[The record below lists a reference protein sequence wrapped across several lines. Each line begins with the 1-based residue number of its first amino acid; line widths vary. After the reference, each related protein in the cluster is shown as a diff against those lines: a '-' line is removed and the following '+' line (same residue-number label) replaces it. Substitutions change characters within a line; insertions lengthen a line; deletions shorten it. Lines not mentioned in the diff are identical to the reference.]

1 MGSTSDKLTYLN
13 TTKEQLKTKINSLGG
28 SITASTPFRDYVDA
42 LDDIS
47 GGGGYPPDWSLIG
60 YSDTPQS
67 VIIDFNYAKE
77 IYDNWDSSITSMYH
91 KYDNNSQI
99 VIMPLVDTSNVTN
112 MEYAFNYATHFE
124 YCPLLDT
131 SAVTNFQYA
140 FSNTNIPSIPFIDTS
155 SATTTRNMFSNCLR
169 LTAVPLFNTSDVTN
183 MQQMFFGCSNL
194 VTVPLFDTSKVNNLN
209 SCFSYCGQL
218 SDESLNNI
226 MRMCINTTSHYSRT
240 KTLATLGIDSNQAT
254 RCQSLS
260 NYQDLLDAGWT
271 TGY

>member
-1 MGSTSDKLTYLN
+1 MGTTSDKLTYLN

-67 VIIDFNYAKE
+67 VITDFNYAKE
-77 IYDNWDSSITSMYH
+77 IYDNWDSSITSMAN
-91 KYDNNSQI
+91 KYSYNNEI
-99 VIMPLVDTSNVTN
+99 VLMPLVDTSNVTD
-112 MEYAFNYATHFE
+112 MEYAFNYAVHFE
-124 YCPLLDT
+124 YFPLLDT
-131 SAVTNFQYA
+131 SKVTNFSYT
-140 FSNTNIPSIPFIDTS
+140 FSNTDIRSIPLIDTS
-155 SATTTRNMFSNCLR
+155 SAGSTRAMFSDCSK
-169 LTAVPLFNTSDVTN
+169 LTAVPLFNTSNATN
-183 MQQMFFGCSNL
+183 MNQMFYGCSSL
-194 VTVPLFDTSKVNNLN
+194 VTVPAFDTSKANNLN
-209 SCFSYCGQL
+209 LCFGSCSQL

-226 MRMCINTTSHYSRT
+226 MRMCINTTTSYTRA
-240 KTLATLGIDSNQAT
+240 KTLATIGITSTQAT

-260 NYQDLLDAGWT
+260 NYQDFLDAGWT